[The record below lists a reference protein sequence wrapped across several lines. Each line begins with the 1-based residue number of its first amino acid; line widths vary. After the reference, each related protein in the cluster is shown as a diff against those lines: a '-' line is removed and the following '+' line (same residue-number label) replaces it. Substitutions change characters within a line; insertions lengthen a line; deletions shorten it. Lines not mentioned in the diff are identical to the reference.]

1 MSLYFGQQF
10 QNLEQDHNEFLEKV
24 FSIIYEKFP
33 ITQISIFGKK
43 LIYSGFLLDNG
54 LNCE

>member
-1 MSLYFGQQF
+1 MLLYFGQQF

-24 FSIIYEKFP
+24 FSMIYEKFP
-33 ITQISIFGKK
+33 KTQISIFGKK

-54 LNCE
+54 LN